1 MTKNMTAFLSMIA
14 RSEGTSIIP
23 GSDDGYRVIVGGTL
37 METYTDHP
45 RKLVKLNKAGL
56 QSTAAGRYQ
65 MLDDLRDFFIH
76 PMTVNNW
83 HSGGQFQFRG
93 YRPPTYKPGVTPG
106 SYHRMGMAFDFDVK
120 DHTATEARKLI
131 IGSAK
136 VNNPL
141 TMKVQRME
149 DNVTWLHCDT
159 GKVPEGQ
166 PRPYLF
172 RA

>member
-1 MTKNMTAFLSMIA
+1 MIGMSLSGEK
-14 RSEGTSIIP
+14 SSIL
-23 GSDDGYRVIVGGTL
+23 VNTWKWGG
-37 METYTDHP
+37 P
-45 RKLVKLNKAGL
+45 
-56 QSTAAGRYQ
+56 
-65 MLDDLRDFFIH
+65 
-76 PMTVNNW
+76 
-83 HSGGQFQFRG
+83 FQFRG

-106 SYHRMGMAFDFDVK
+106 SYHRMGRAFDFDVK